1 MKTILASLTHLDCID
16 KTLEAAIHI
25 ARQNDGHVIG
35 YYPIPGASLIVYA
48 TPGGDFPV
56 DDTLKRLYEKHL
68 PDVKAKFE
76 DCMRRADVKY
86 EWRED
91 ERFEPKFTKAILEHG
106 READLII
113 MGHDVP
119 GSKYASDE
127 VDFIADV
134 ILGAGRP
141 VLVVP
146 PTTGKAFKTDKIAIG
161 WNASREA
168 CRAAFDSLP
177 ILEKASDVILAWINP
192 EKKLGKVGKLP
203 GTELAAALARHDV
216 TVTVKGISNRNRS
229 SKAMINLVEEHDI
242 DLLVIGAYGRSRL
255 REQILGG
262 VTEHVLKNLPCPV
275 LLSN

>member
-1 MKTILASLTHLDCID
+1 MKTILASLAHLDRAD
-16 KTLEAAIHI
+16 ETLEAAIHI
-25 ARQNDGHVIG
+25 AHQNDGHVIG

-56 DDTLKRLYEKHL
+56 DDSLKRLYEERL
-68 PDVKAKFE
+68 PEVKAKFE
-76 DCMRRADVKY
+76 ERMRRSGVHY
-86 EWRED
+86 EWRQD
-91 ERFEPKFTKAILEHG
+91 ERFEPRLTKAILEHG

-113 MGHDVP
+113 LGHDAP
-119 GSKYASDE
+119 GSKYASHE
-127 VDFIADV
+127 VTFIADV
-134 ILGAGRP
+134 VLGAGRP

-146 PTTGKAFKTDKIAIG
+146 PSNGKAFKADKIAIG

-177 ILEKASDVILAWINP
+177 LLEKASDVILAWVNP
-192 EKKLGKVGKLP
+192 EKNPDKAGKLP

-216 TVTVKGISNRNRS
+216 SVTAKGVSNRNRTF
-229 SKAMINLVEEHDI
+229 KAIINMVEQEGI
-242 DLLVIGAYGRSRL
+242 DLLVIGAYGHSRL

-262 VTEHVLKNLPCPV
+262 VTEHTLKNLPCPV